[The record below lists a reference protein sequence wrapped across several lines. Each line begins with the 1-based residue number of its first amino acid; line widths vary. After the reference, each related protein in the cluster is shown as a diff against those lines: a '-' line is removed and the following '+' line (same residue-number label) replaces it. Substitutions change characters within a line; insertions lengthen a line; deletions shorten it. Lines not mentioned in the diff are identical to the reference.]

1 MLLIGI
7 KTLSI
12 LFYVRHK
19 TNLNILIYYS
29 RKNFI
34 SVKKE
39 IFILHLPWVWPT
51 AMKVAGI
58 DKAKSYRKAIIFI

>member
-1 MLLIGI
+1 MANLQYVIERKTIFHLKLTLLIGI

-39 IFILHLPWVWPT
+39 IFILHLP
-51 AMKVAGI
+51 
-58 DKAKSYRKAIIFI
+58 